1 MNFANKLSKK
11 VWVIMLILSL
21 LFLSWTIP
29 LLLFSGGQDVLEQGL
44 NLAGSTMNIDVLDK
58 AALGFMNMS
67 MLKPVWE
74 EVWIGILGVYC
85 ALKLRQ
91 MKKDAWALGLLWG
104 IMMITNATIQ
114 GTYEVAVLKW
124 SGACLQTYLFLVLGS
139 IAVLALLITRKDYL
153 NYQPRRQ

>member
-1 MNFANKLSKK
+1 MKIINRLSKM
-11 VWVIMLILSL
+11 VWIVMLVLSL

-44 NLAGSTMNIDVLDK
+44 KLAGSTMNVGVLDK

-85 ALKLRQ
+85 ALNLRQ
-91 MKKDAWALGLLWG
+91 MKKDAWTLSLFWG
-104 IMMITNATIQ
+104 IMMLTNAAIQ
-114 GTYEVAVLKW
+114 GTYEVVVLNW

-139 IAVLALLITRKDYL
+139 IAVLGLLITRKDYL
-153 NYQPRRQ
+153 NYQPRR